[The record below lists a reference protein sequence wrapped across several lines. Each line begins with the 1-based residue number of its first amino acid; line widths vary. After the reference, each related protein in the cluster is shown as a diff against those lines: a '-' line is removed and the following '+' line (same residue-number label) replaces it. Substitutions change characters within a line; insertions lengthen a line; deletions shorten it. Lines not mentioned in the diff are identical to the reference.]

1 MVHSKFLGSND
12 NTRQSKI
19 LLSIIV
25 MFVFCQCFTIIPDI
39 YELNCFL
46 STENLLPQLFRFYDD
61 DHQCQYYTYH
71 LIEISHLMLA
81 VNSSINFIFYTIHIK
96 LFRENIMKVS
106 PLWNL
111 FLKRTS
117 IRLIIT
123 IRSAY
128 TTIKVSNS
136 INST

>member
-1 MVHSKFLGSND
+1 MKNVSYKRSVLTMIEIGYKYISLSNFSKIVVHSKFLGSND

-46 STENLLPQLFRFYDD
+46 STENILPKLFRFYDD

-81 VNSSINFIFYTIHIK
+81 VNSSINFIFYTIHSK
-96 LFRENIMKVS
+96 LFRENIM
-106 PLWNL
+106 
-111 FLKRTS
+111 
-117 IRLIIT
+117 
-123 IRSAY
+123 
-128 TTIKVSNS
+128 
-136 INST
+136 